1 MSSNSPPSRGL
12 SPDEALP
19 PVEPPNAGFILQ
31 LFIVPG
37 VIVVVVVMIWVM
49 FSWLAQK
56 GNDSDA
62 FVRALGRNNEAR
74 WQAAFNLANA
84 LRGERNST
92 DAPLKNDSK
101 LASQLAEILD
111 GEIEAGSLDNNSL
124 TLRIYLCRALGEF
137 RVADALPTLIKAAAT
152 ERDPKEADV
161 RRAAVEGIALAAS
174 NATDRAAFTNN
185 ASLQAALLKAA
196 EDSDPRMR
204 TVAAVALGVVGG
216 PQNVEKLHAM
226 LKDFNIDVR
235 YNAAARLAT
244 LGDAASVEVLAEM
257 LDQSEK
263 AGVDI
268 EKEPQMRQYKRDLIN
283 INALRAAGQLAE
295 KNRQADLSP
304 LQAAIEKLL
313 AGDVAGEIRIEAT
326 SALQKLAART
336 AQSGA

>member
-84 LRGERNST
+84 LRGERNSK

-101 LASQLAEILD
+101 LAAQLAEILD
-111 GEIEAGSLDNNSL
+111 GEIEAGNMDNNSL

-137 RVADALPTLIKAAAT
+137 RVADALPTLIKAATT

-174 NATDRAAFTNN
+174 NVTDRAAFTNN
-185 ASLQAALLKAA
+185 AALQAALVKAA

-204 TVAAVALGVVGG
+204 TVATVALGVVGG
-216 PQNVEKLHAM
+216 PENIEKLRAM

-244 LGDAASVEVLAEM
+244 LGDAASVPILAEM

-263 AGVDI
+263 AGVDV

-283 INALRAAGQLAE
+283 INALRAVGQLAE
-295 KNRQADLSP
+295 KNAEADLSP
-304 LQAAIEKLL
+304 LQAAIETLL
-313 AGDVAGEIRIEAT
+313 ASDVAGEMRIEAT
-326 SALQKLAART
+326 SAQQKLAARK
-336 AQSGA
+336 AP

>member
-56 GNDSDA
+56 GNDSEA

-101 LASQLAEILD
+101 LAAQLAEILD
-111 GEIEAGSLDNNSL
+111 SEIEAGNLDNNSL

-137 RVADALPTLIKAAAT
+137 RVTDALPTLIKAATT

-161 RRAAVEGIALAAS
+161 RRAAIEGIALAAS
-174 NATDRAAFTNN
+174 NAADRQVFDNN
-185 ASLQAALLKAA
+185 QPLQEALLKAA
-196 EDSDPRMR
+196 DDADPRMR
-204 TVAAVALGVVGG
+204 TVATVALGVVGG
-216 PQNVEKLHAM
+216 PQNVEKLQAM
-226 LKDFNIDVR
+226 LQDFNIDVR
-235 YNAAARLAT
+235 YNAAARLAA
-244 LGDAASVEVLAEM
+244 LGDAAAVPILAEM
-257 LDQSEK
+257 LDQSEQ
-263 AGVDI
+263 AGVDV
-268 EKEPQMRQYKRDLIN
+268 EKEPQMRPYKRDLIN
-283 INALRAAGQLAE
+283 INALRAVGQLAE
-295 KNRQADLSP
+295 KNHEADLGS
-304 LQAAIEKLL
+304 LQTAIEKLL
-313 AGDVAGEIRIEAT
+313 ASDMAGEMRIEAT
-326 SALQKLAART
+326 AAQQKLAAR
-336 AQSGA
+336 AAK